1 MARSGD
7 DQDGQE
13 RRRQGRSS
21 SLCSG
26 TVHHDG
32 VTAIDCVIR
41 NLSPSGA
48 RITLQWA
55 IAGQNHCIL
64 DIDGIGLFPAR
75 IAWRRGNEAGLQ
87 FLMDPEA
94 SRSQVAARRGER
106 PG

>member
-1 MARSGD
+1 MVRVGEER
-7 DQDGQE
+7 DGRE

-26 TVHHDG
+26 TIHHDG
-32 VTAIDCVIR
+32 VTAIECVIR

-48 RITLQWA
+48 RVTLQWA

-64 DIDGIGLFPAR
+64 DVDGIGLFPAR

-87 FLMDPEA
+87 FLADPAESHREA
-94 SRSQVAARRGER
+94 AASRGER
-106 PG
+106 PD

>member
-7 DQDGQE
+7 HRDGQE
-13 RRRQGRSS
+13 RRRQARSS

-41 NLSPSGA
+41 DLSPSGA
-48 RITLQWA
+48 RVTLQWA

-87 FLMDPEA
+87 FLVDPAASHCEA
-94 SRSQVAARRGER
+94 AARRGER